1 MAARLILFG
10 SDTCVPCVAAK
21 YALAGVEFEYFDVCK
36 RPDLV
41 GRYSI
46 RSVPVL
52 IAIDNEGNAISQHT
66 GRITRDGALT
76 LLALAERE
84 EES

>member
-21 YALAGVEFEYFDVCK
+21 RALVGVEFEYYDVCR

-46 RSVPVL
+46 RSVPTL
-52 IAIDNEGNAISQHT
+52 LAIDDEGDAISQHT

-76 LLALAERE
+76 LLALASRE
-84 EES
+84 DES